1 MTKNEFM
8 DGLKV
13 ALNGKISP
21 SQVIDNLKF
30 YENYINTEIQMGRT
44 EAEVLELLGNP
55 RLIAKTIVQ
64 TSDVADENIEENGYR
79 NVNNEESEA
88 WNNHKNGRF
97 TSRGNILK
105 KRSGLF
111 KWVWIIIIIVLVI
124 MIFSGIISIVAFLMP
139 LVLPI
144 FIIFILVKLFKD
156 WLK

>member
-1 MTKNEFM
+1 MTKNEFI
-8 DGLKV
+8 DGLRV

-21 SQVIDNLKF
+21 TQVIDNLKF

-44 EAEVLELLGNP
+44 EAEVLEVLGNP

-64 TSDVADENIEENGYR
+64 TSDISDDNIEENGYR
-79 NVNNEESEA
+79 NVNNEEYDTWS
-88 WNNHKNGRF
+88 NHKNVRF
-97 TSRGNILK
+97 TSRGNLFK

-111 KWVWIIIIIVLVI
+111 MWLWIIIIIALVI
-124 MIFSGIISIVAFLMP
+124 MVFSGIISIVAFLMP

-144 FIIFILVKLFKD
+144 FIIIFLVKLFKD